1 MRKEQV
7 PSWEHNV
14 RRLRDSDTTLT
25 ELSLTYTSIGEDRW
39 RELGEALSDNSTL
52 TNLDLGYCGIT
63 AAGAAHLAEGVGKS
77 ASLATLDLLGNNLRD
92 SGAQALGAALAATS
106 TLTSLNLENCGIT
119 AAGAAHL
126 AEGVRQ
132 GPPRRV
138 PLTLHGVDLGRV
150 AAQVGLGDT
159 ADGWDTDKVLAA
171 LNVKCAA
178 ARPSGAGT
186 GGLGPG
192 ARGGVGEGAAAEAA
206 GAGGGGGEGG
216 GGEGGSAEGREAA
229 LRRELEVV
237 KRGRDATIRELRCKE
252 EATRRELEVVKRERD
267 SAIRHKEEALRELR
281 SREEATRRAEAAVGA
296 RDEAIRSKD
305 AEIARL
311 RRLAYGVEVLDVDA
325 GVTRVVE
332 EAGAG
337 AEPPLKRMRLEQAAG
352 ARVVGA
358 LQERLV
364 AVKKEQVE
372 ERATR
377 HSELRA
383 SVDAKVKA
391 AVKEALEQVADALEC
406 ACCFEPLAPG
416 TAVAL
421 ECGHTYCNRQ
431 ACASSSV
438 TACPECRQ
446 PIGARVPLFGV
457 LANVCGLLPRDA

>member
-1 MRKEQV
+1 
-7 PSWEHNV
+7 
-14 RRLRDSDTTLT
+14 
-25 ELSLTYTSIGEDRW
+25 
-39 RELGEALSDNSTL
+39 
-52 TNLDLGYCGIT
+52 
-63 AAGAAHLAEGVGKS
+63 
-77 ASLATLDLLGNNLRD
+77 LGNNLGD
-92 SGAQALGAALAATS
+92 GAQALGAALAATS
-106 TLTSLNLENCGIT
+106 TLTSLNLGYCGIT

-159 ADGWDTDKVLAA
+159 AGGWDTDKVLAA

-178 ARPSGAGT
+178 ARSSGAGT

-206 GAGGGGGEGG
+206 GAGGRGGG

-237 KRGRDATIRELRCKE
+237 KRERDAAIRELRWKE

-267 SAIRHKEEALRELR
+267 AAIRHKEEALRELR

-391 AVKEALEQVADALEC
+391 AVKEALAQVADALEC

-457 LANVCGLLPRDA
+457 LANVWGLLPRDA